1 MSCNM
6 ANTEYRDTF
15 THCQLAANADKLGGR
30 DNAMIAANAIEDGD
44 IRTLR
49 ETTIE
54 HPDAHNLIER
64 IVNVSAKYR

>member
-1 MSCNM
+1 M
-6 ANTEYRDTF
+6 ANQEYRETF
-15 THCQLAANADKLGGR
+15 TQMQLAANADKLGGW
-30 DNAMIAANAIEDGD
+30 DNAMIAANAIDDGD

-54 HPDAHNLIER
+54 HPDAHDLIER